1 MNIILAMELA
11 FDLFYFSQ
19 KQTPRLYK
27 LITRFIINR
36 NLASLQMK

>member
-11 FDLFYFSQ
+11 FVLIYFSQ

-27 LITRFIINR
+27 VITRFIIHR
-36 NLASLQMK
+36 NLASLQIK

>member
-11 FDLFYFSQ
+11 LVLFYFSQ
-19 KQTPRLYK
+19 KRTPRLYK
-27 LITRFIINR
+27 LITRFIIHR

>member
-27 LITRFIINR
+27 IITRFIIHT
-36 NLASLQMK
+36 NLTSLQMK